1 MNIKSSDGNP
11 VLSKEGKA
19 ERWKEYIEGLYKGD
33 VLEDNIMEMEENV
46 DEDEMG
52 DMILCEEFDRALKD
66 LSRNKAPGVDNIP
79 LELLTALGEPVLTKL
94 YHLVSKMYET
104 DEIPSDF
111 KKNIIIPIP
120 KKAGVDRCRHRAELF
135 RHKVKCQHAIYW
147 MAFHSVHLYTTELLL
162 PQQKLFI
169 SQAAD

>member
-1 MNIKSSDGNP
+1 MAKQAWLEDKCKNVEAYLTRGKIDTAYRKIRETFEDKRTTCMNIKSLDGNP

-33 VLEDNIMEMEENV
+33 VLEDDIMEMGEDV

-52 DMILCEEFDRALKD
+52 DMVLREEFDRALKD

-104 DEIPSDF
+104 GLLTHNPAYE
-111 KKNIIIPIP
+111 N
-120 KKAGVDRCRHRAELF
+120 V
-135 RHKVKCQHAIYW
+135 
-147 MAFHSVHLYTTELLL
+147 SVF
-162 PQQKLFI
+162 PM
-169 SQAAD
+169 

>member
-33 VLEDNIMEMEENV
+33 VLEDNIVEMEEDV

-52 DMILCEEFDRALKD
+52 DTILREEEFDRALKD
-66 LSRNKAPGVDNIP
+66 LSRNKVPGVDNIP
-79 LELLTALGEPVLTKL
+79 LELLTALGELVLTKL

-104 DEIPSDF
+104 GEIPSDI

-120 KKAGVDRCRHRAELF
+120 KKAGVDRC
-135 RHKVKCQHAIYW
+135 
-147 MAFHSVHLYTTELLL
+147 
-162 PQQKLFI
+162 
-169 SQAAD
+169 